1 MHAMARRRPEGG
13 FSFIEILVV
22 MGIITLLTSMV
33 VVVIPIIREKGNQ
46 TKSRSN
52 VSNIL
57 TMMTSINANPNAW
70 PPYSGKNFT
79 LAPFAHGVAKADGA
93 GVIDTFFSPGDA
105 FLKKERLVDPEAR
118 YKEITKAKLKAGA
131 EDYSELTSYA
141 GRMNGGGPE
150 FVLTTADSSKK
161 GTICL
166 CDDDVGPLHHSGGLI
181 VGFSNALVDF
191 FDWETL
197 EMPEPKNAREPDPFL
212 GENASSDML
221 RPMSSR

>member
-1 MHAMARRRPEGG
+1 MSATARRRPEGG

-52 VSNIL
+52 VQNIL
-57 TMMTSINANPNAW
+57 TMMNSINTNPNAW
-70 PPYSGKNFT
+70 PPYNGKNFT
-79 LAPFAHGVAKADGA
+79 LAPFAHGVAKADA
-93 GVIDTFFSPGDA
+93 PGVIDGFFSPGDA
-105 FLKKERLVDPEAR
+105 WLKKDRLVDAEAR

-141 GRMNGGGPE
+141 GRLNNE
-150 FVLTTADSSKK
+150 KDFVLTTSDSSKK
-161 GTICL
+161 GTISF
-166 CDDDVGPLHHSGGLI
+166 CDDDQGPLHHAGGLI

-191 FDWETL
+191 LDWEAL
-197 EMPEPKNAREPDPFL
+197 EMPEPKNVREPEPFL
-212 GENASSDML
+212 GENAPSDLL